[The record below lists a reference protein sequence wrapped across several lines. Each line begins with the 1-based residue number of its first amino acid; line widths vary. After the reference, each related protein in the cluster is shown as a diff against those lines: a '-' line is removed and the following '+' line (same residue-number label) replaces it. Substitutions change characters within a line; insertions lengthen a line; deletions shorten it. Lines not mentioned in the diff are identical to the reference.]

1 VRESPD
7 SDLADALALR
17 VQSGDGAA
25 LAPLYR
31 AVEPVMRAGIA
42 RACRRLSSALQP
54 ADLRQQ
60 SWVILADL
68 AVRWQP
74 RPGIA
79 FSAYAGRA
87 FPWALGRYV
96 RAHAAARR
104 TTTCQVFVQS
114 HDEVIVALERT
125 PGPDGRDWDD
135 LLYCRELLHA
145 LEPRARL
152 VLWLHVVEA
161 RSFTDVA
168 QALGLP
174 RATVYDLYRRALSAA
189 RRAA

>member
-7 SDLADALALR
+7 SDAADALAR
-17 VQSGDGAA
+17 RFQAGDAAA

-31 AVEPVMRAGIA
+31 AVEPVLRAGIA
-42 RACRRLSSALQP
+42 RACRRLSSAVQP

-79 FSAYAGRA
+79 FAAYAGRA

-96 RAHAAARR
+96 RANAAVRHASA
-104 TTTCQVFVQS
+104 CHVFIQS
-114 HDEVIVALERT
+114 HDEVITALERT

-135 LLYCRELLHA
+135 LLYCRELLHE

-152 VLWLHVVEA
+152 VLWLHAVEA

-174 RATVYDLYRRALSAA
+174 RATVYDLYRRALRAA

>member
-1 VRESPD
+1 MRESPD
-7 SDLADALALR
+7 SDPADALAHR
-17 VQSGDGAA
+17 FQSGDATA
-25 LAPLYR
+25 LAPLYY
-31 AVEPVMRAGIA
+31 AVEPVLRAGIA
-42 RACRRLSSALQP
+42 RACCRLSSTLQP

-79 FSAYAGRA
+79 FAAYAGRA

-96 RAHAAARR
+96 RANAAVRR
-104 TTTCQVFVQS
+104 TSACQVFVQS
-114 HDEVIVALERT
+114 HDEVITTLERT

-135 LLYCRELLHA
+135 LLYCRELLHD

-152 VLWLHVVEA
+152 VLWLHAVEA